1 MEIIISV
8 ISLII
13 AAIALIVS
21 IISYFYNKAR
31 HNLSQLQEQFFRF
44 TDKFEILL
52 DFANY
57 NTLINFKY
65 DLENAL
71 TQGFDKFVISY
82 NNLQKEVSVNI
93 DLCKKAYTTVMENM
107 GFFEGAY
114 INVEEVSKSEFV
126 DWLNKTLNAF
136 NSKLNTHYTSLY
148 DINELANLARGGV
161 LKENADKIIKDFYC
175 NIFEL
180 VMYWQALLVLK
191 KEMIEVFNKVRI
203 NNLQFFNRNAS
214 AIYFIDEHMRT
225 FIKEYGIQELIEK
238 HDNTKISSVHTF
250 NIDEY
255 IQAIDGEEK
264 QYRRFLHMLVESS
277 Y

>member
-8 ISLII
+8 ISLIF

-21 IISYFYNKAR
+21 IISYFSNKAK
-31 HNLSQLQEQFFRF
+31 HNLAQLQEQFFRF

-57 NTLINFKY
+57 NALINFKY
-65 DLENAL
+65 DLENVL
-71 TQGFDKFVISY
+71 TQGFDKFVMSY

-93 DLCKKAYTTVMENM
+93 DLCKKAYTNVIENM

-114 INVEEVSKSEFV
+114 FNVEKVPKSEFA
-126 DWLNKTLNAF
+126 DWLNKTLNTF
-136 NSKLNTHYTSLY
+136 YLKLNTHYTSLY
-148 DINELANLARGGV
+148 DINELANLASGGV
-161 LKENADKIIKDFYC
+161 LKKDADKIIKDFYC
-175 NIFEL
+175 NIFDL
-180 VMYWQALLVLK
+180 VMYRQALLVLK

-203 NNLQFFNRNAS
+203 NNLQFFNKNAF

-225 FIKEYGIQELIEK
+225 FIEEFGIQELIEK

-255 IQAIDGEEK
+255 KQAIDDEEK
-264 QYRRFLHMLVESS
+264 QLRRFLNMLIESS
-277 Y
+277 

>member
-13 AAIALIVS
+13 AAIALTVS
-21 IISYFYNKAR
+21 IISYFSNKAK

-57 NTLINFKY
+57 NALISFKY
-65 DLENAL
+65 DLESVL
-71 TQGFDKFVISY
+71 IQGFDKLVMSY

-93 DLCKKAYTTVMENM
+93 DLCKKAYTNVIENM

-114 INVEEVSKSEFV
+114 FKVEKVKKSEFV
-126 DWLNKTLNAF
+126 DWFNKTLNAF
-136 NSKLNTHYTSLY
+136 YLKLNTHYTSLY
-148 DINELANLARGGV
+148 DINELSNLARGGI
-161 LKENADKIIKDFYC
+161 LKKDADKILKDFYC

-180 VMYWQALLVLK
+180 VMYRQALLVLK

-203 NNLQFFNRNAS
+203 NNLQFFNKNAF
-214 AIYFIDEHMRT
+214 AIYFIGEHMMT

-238 HDNTKISSVHTF
+238 HDNKKIASVHSF
-250 NIDEY
+250 NMDEY
-255 IQAIDGEEK
+255 KQAIDDEK
-264 QYRRFLHMLVESS
+264 KQFRRFLHMLVESS
-277 Y
+277 